1 MLIWLNSFTA
11 YQHFPRLFCCISSV
25 HFLKLPLSVF
35 SLMTLLTTATTSS
48 FPFCTAAAE
57 LFTEFG
63 NSTSENIRSSLNT
76 RYCPP
81 TIPSTTSPSTF
92 PCFNSSTTSG
102 TWAKETIFAS
112 LIFSLARASWV
123 VDFLY
128 ADGFP
133 EKVFQFFCIGCHL
146 PYE

>member
-11 YQHFPRLFCCISSV
+11 YQHFPRLFCCI
-25 HFLKLPLSVF
+25 HLSIF
-35 SLMTLLTTATTSS
+35 KIAIICIFFNDFIDDSHHIFIS
-48 FPFCTAAAE
+48 FCTAAAE

-123 VDFLY
+123 VDFCTPTV
-128 ADGFP
+128 FP
-133 EKVFQFFCIGCHL
+133 KRSSNFCIGCHL